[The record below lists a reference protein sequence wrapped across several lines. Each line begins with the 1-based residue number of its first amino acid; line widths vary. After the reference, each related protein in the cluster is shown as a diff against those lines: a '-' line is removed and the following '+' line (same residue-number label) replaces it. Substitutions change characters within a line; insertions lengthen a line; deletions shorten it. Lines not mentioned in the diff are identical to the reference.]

1 MSTTNNR
8 ENIDWNNVVKK
19 GAIGIDGLDL
29 GEVHEVGDTYVIT
42 QKGLLNKK
50 RYHIPISS
58 VESFDGDML
67 KMRVN
72 EVELHGY
79 EEGGGQK
86 FEGYSS
92 FKSSD
97 LSKELETKIPV
108 MGESLDVSKRMTE
121 DNVDI
126 IKEPV
131 KETKTVEIE
140 LTREM
145 VTIERR
151 PVNDD
156 SSSYKST
163 IQSSDQSSLLEGP
176 VDFRTEISI
185 PLKREEPV
193 VTKTPYVKEEVIVRK
208 RPITETKTITE
219 EITTENINYNNMAN
233 KKSEER
239 NNTKDVESS

>member
-1 MSTTNNR
+1 MSTTNNK

-29 GEVHEVGDTYVIT
+29 GEVSEVGDTYGIT

-79 EEGGGQK
+79 EEEGGQK

-108 MGESLDVSKRMTE
+108 MGESLDVSKRLTE
-121 DNVDI
+121 DNVDV

-145 VTIERR
+145 VTVERR
-151 PVNDD
+151 PVNND
-156 SSSYKST
+156 SSPYKSSM
-163 IQSSDQSSLLEGP
+163 QSSDKSSLLEGP
-176 VDFRTEISI
+176 VESRTEILI

-193 VTKTPYVKEEVIVRK
+193 VTKTPYLKEEVIVRK
-208 RPITETKTITE
+208 RPVTETKTITE
-219 EITTENINYNNMAN
+219 VIVDERVNYDDRLNEDL
-233 KKSEER
+233 K
-239 NNTKDVESS
+239 

>member
-121 DNVDI
+121 NKVRI
-126 IKEPV
+126 IKTPV
-131 KETKTVEIE
+131 KEIKKVDIE
-140 LTREM
+140 LTHEEI
-145 VTIERR
+145 TIERI
-151 PVNDD
+151 PTNDD
-156 SSSYKST
+156 TKPSGST
-163 IQSSDQSSLLEGP
+163 ENPVQSK
-176 VDFRTEISI
+176 TEII
-185 PLKREEPV
+185 IQLKREEPV

-219 EITTENINYNNMAN
+219 VLVDERVNYDDRLNEDL
-233 KKSEER
+233 K
-239 NNTKDVESS
+239 

>member
-58 VESFDGDML
+58 VESFDGDRL
-67 KMRVN
+67 KMRVTDA
-72 EVELHGY
+72 ELHGY

-97 LSKELETKIPV
+97 MSKELETKIPV
-108 MGESLDVSKRMTE
+108 MGESLDVSKRLTE

-151 PVNDD
+151 PVNND
-156 SSSYKST
+156 SSSYKPSM
-163 IQSSDQSSLLEGP
+163 QSSDQSSLLEGP
-176 VDFRTEISI
+176 VDSRTQISI

-193 VTKTPYVKEEVIVRK
+193 VTKTPYVKEEVIVK
-208 RPITETKTITE
+208 KKAITETKTITE
-219 EITTENINYNNMAN
+219 EITTENINYNNQAN
-233 KKSEER
+233 QKSEER
-239 NNTKDVESS
+239 NNSKEGEIS